1 MELNL
6 TIIGLLLSI
15 IFSSLE
21 IALISANK
29 LQIDVWIKQKYKLA
43 TLTQNILNKKSK
55 FLIVTLIG
63 TTLSNILCSSFC
75 TIYLLKN
82 NLISSHLTFIPI
94 AMIILLFGELL
105 PKNIIRQYSNIMLMI
120 LSPIMYSFY
129 ILFYPFVLLLNNFN
143 LFNKNTYI
151 NIASDLKTNK
161 RLEFKNLYEQAED
174 VKSIDKN
181 EKEIIS
187 NIFKYSTKTV
197 DEVMTPRIEISA
209 LSKEMNLDEV
219 AHIFIDSGHSKL
231 PVYNKNIDE
240 IIGMI
245 YLYDL
250 YTKPEKLEDIIK
262 NVIFTP
268 FSKRVTDLMTEFKN
282 KNHSIAIVLDE
293 HGGTAG
299 LITLEDIFEEL
310 FGDFEDEFDYEEL
323 KINKLN
329 DGSILVNAKMECN
342 IFNEKY
348 NKIIPKG
355 DYETLGGYIINKI
368 GRIPNK
374 NEHLFLDIG
383 QVIIKN
389 SSSRRIKQIQIYLNN
404 NGS

>member
-1 MELNL
+1 MIELNL
-6 TIIGLLLSI
+6 TIIGLILSI

-21 IALISANK
+21 IALISANT
-29 LQIDVWIKQKYKLA
+29 LQIDVWIKQNFKFSL
-43 TLTQNILNKKSK
+43 LTKKILDNKSN

-75 TIYLLKN
+75 TVYLIEN
-82 NLISSHLTFIPI
+82 NIVTSNLTFIPI
-94 AMIILLFGELL
+94 SIIILLFGELL
-105 PKNIIRQYSNIMLMI
+105 PKTIIRQYSNIMLLI
-120 LSPIMYSFY
+120 LSPLMYFFHIIFFPLTFIFS
-129 ILFYPFVLLLNNFN
+129 NFDIV
-143 LFNKNTYI
+143 NKKIFSIGKNELK
-151 NIASDLKTNK
+151 NIK
-161 RLEFKNLYEQAED
+161 RQEVKYVYEQANDIE
-174 VKSIDKN
+174 SIDKN
-181 EKEIIS
+181 EKKIIS
-187 NIFKYSTKTV
+187 NIFKYSTTIV
-197 DEVMTPRIEISA
+197 SEVMTPRTEISA
-209 LSKEMNLDEV
+209 ISNDLTLDEI

-231 PVYNKNIDE
+231 PVYKDNIDN

-250 YTKPEKLEDIIK
+250 YTKPSKKEDIIK
-262 NVIFTP
+262 NVMYVP
-268 FSKRVTDLMTEFKN
+268 FSKLITDLMNELKD

-323 KINKLN
+323 ELILN
-329 DGSILVNAKMECN
+329 DDGSILVNAKMDCN
-342 IFNEKY
+342 MFNDKY
-348 NKIIPKG
+348 NNIIPTG

-368 GRIPNK
+368 GRIPSK

-389 SSSRRIKQIQIYLNN
+389 STSRRIEQIQIYLKN
-404 NGS
+404 

>member
-1 MELNL
+1 MIELNL
-6 TIIGLLLSI
+6 TIIGLILSI

-21 IALISANK
+21 IALISANT
-29 LQIDVWIKQKYKLA
+29 LQIDVWIKQNFKFSL
-43 TLTQNILNKKSK
+43 LTKKILDNKSN

-75 TIYLLKN
+75 TVYLIEN
-82 NLISSHLTFIPI
+82 NIVTSNLTFIPI
-94 AMIILLFGELL
+94 SIIILLFGELL
-105 PKNIIRQYSNIMLMI
+105 PKTIIRQYSNIMLLI
-120 LSPIMYSFY
+120 LSPLMYFFHIIFFPLTFIFS
-129 ILFYPFVLLLNNFN
+129 NFDIV
-143 LFNKNTYI
+143 NKKIFSIGKNELK
-151 NIASDLKTNK
+151 NIK
-161 RLEFKNLYEQAED
+161 RQEVKYVYEQANDIE
-174 VKSIDKN
+174 SIDKN
-181 EKEIIS
+181 EKKIIS
-187 NIFKYSTKTV
+187 NIFKYSTTIV
-197 DEVMTPRIEISA
+197 SEVMTPRTEISA
-209 LSKEMNLDEV
+209 ISNDLTLDEI

-231 PVYNKNIDE
+231 PVYKDNIDN

-250 YTKPEKLEDIIK
+250 YTKPSKKEDIIK
-262 NVIFTP
+262 NVMYVP
-268 FSKRVTDLMTEFKN
+268 FSKLITDLMNELKD

-323 KINKLN
+323 ELILN
-329 DGSILVNAKMECN
+329 DDGSILVNAKMDCN
-342 IFNEKY
+342 MFNDKY
-348 NKIIPKG
+348 NNIIPTG

-368 GRIPNK
+368 GRIPSK

-389 SSSRRIKQIQIYLNN
+389 STSRRIEQIQIYLNN
-404 NGS
+404 